1 MPGWACNGA
10 RHPAYPAIKDQDGYG
25 EKRVLSR
32 LLHGFN
38 FFNADYY
45 LGGGYSLPPKSV
57 CLILSNACNLKCRM
71 CDIGRANA
79 NSAPPETS
87 PLVQAMH
94 NGPDPMQRED
104 WLSLVDQLSKLIPG
118 PLLLLTGAEPFL
130 APHWHAVAEHI
141 LNKGLRLHITTNGT
155 LLERC
160 AEKLIAVCPH
170 PTALDITVSLDAL
183 DGLHDRIRGV
193 EGTFTRALEGI
204 RAFAAAWARRGW
216 HRPPVNITCTIS
228 NLNVDHL
235 TKFMQGIV
243 ERCLPI
249 RGLTF
254 NHLWFRN
261 STIAAEHNRRYFET
275 MPVAEENIQGVD
287 INAINPD
294 ILTNNIRAI
303 KKMAAATPFPV
314 FFEPEL
320 SDTELRLYYNHPEQ
334 FVSYNKCTAAWRNI
348 AITPSGSMILSP
360 LCFLPPL
367 DCVKG
372 RNFREIWNAAPVRTM
387 RKKIFRAGAY
397 PACARCCM
405 LFGSRPKYHK
415 LTSLFRFKSL

>member
-1 MPGWACNGA
+1 MY
-10 RHPAYPAIKDQDGYG
+10 PAYPAIQDQRGYG
-25 EKRVLSR
+25 EKKVLSR

-57 CLILSNACNLKCRM
+57 CLIVSNACNLQCRM

-79 NSAPPETS
+79 NDAPQGTS
-87 PLVQAMH
+87 PLVAAMQS
-94 NGPDPMQRED
+94 GTDPMQRED
-104 WLSLVDQLSKLIPG
+104 WLSLVDQVATFIPK
-118 PLLLLTGAEPFL
+118 PLLLLTGAEPFM
-130 APHWHAVAEHI
+130 APHWHAVAERA
-141 LNKGLRLHITTNGT
+141 LDKGLRLHITTNGT

-160 AEKLIAVCPH
+160 AEKLIAACPH

-183 DGLHDRIRGV
+183 DALHDRIRGV
-193 EGTFTRALEGI
+193 DGTFKRALDGI
-204 RAFAAAWARRGW
+204 RAFAAAWNRRGW
-216 HRPPVNITCTIS
+216 HRVPVTVTCTIS

-235 TKFMQGIV
+235 ATFMHGIV

-261 STIAAEHNRRYFET
+261 STIAAQHNRQYCET
-275 MPVAEENIQGVD
+275 LPIAEENIQGVD
-287 INAINPD
+287 IKALD
-294 ILTNNIRAI
+294 ADVLTASIREI
-303 KKMAAATPFPV
+303 KKSAKTAPFPV

-320 SDTELRLYYNHPEQ
+320 SDTELRLYYNRPEQ
-334 FVSYNKCTAAWRNI
+334 FVGYNKCTAAWRNI
-348 AITPSGSMILSP
+348 AITPSGSMIVSP

-372 RNFREIWNAAPVRTM
+372 RDFRDVWNAAPARTM
-387 RKKIFRAGAY
+387 RKKIFRAKAY

-415 LTSLFRFKSL
+415 LKSLLGFKAP